1 MLESLKAYLN
11 IAFEDET
18 TDKVLEGALK
28 RGQAMLNE
36 YAGAPQD
43 YEEEGLARQLLFD
56 YCRYVRSHAA
66 EVFAVNFR
74 QELIALRELA
84 ELKAAAGGTDEN

>member
-1 MLESLKAYLN
+1 MLEDLKAYLN

-18 TDKVLEGALK
+18 TNTVLEGVLK
-28 RGQAMLNE
+28 RGQKVLDE

-56 YCRYVRSHAA
+56 YCRYARSHAA

-74 QELIALRELA
+74 QER
-84 ELKAAAGGTDEN
+84 AAGAG